1 MGANSSTE
9 AALPYPPEWLGGHAD
24 QATHELA
31 ISAVK
36 AISSVDPERF
46 LSVRA
51 PLPELEDTVWG
62 PSWDADADEIS
73 AYKVHA
79 ASAVKLDANLN
90 RLVYRCVP
98 KKVNEGEFWRCYFC
112 WAHHAV
118 TALDEEQGG
127 RAGLPPARAVLSRVL
142 LERGDDA
149 TSNAIIEAFTGDVAF
164 EAFSKSEMEDIMKR
178 DAEDDEKLSQGIAM
192 AVKKGV
198 LEAKPPVEALRKVDV
213 LGKSADT
220 VSREIIAALGD
231 APSRGCVL
239 ILQGLSGTGKGTTVS
254 KLTQA
259 LPRCTAWSNGNV
271 FRSITL
277 LAVTRSEQAGVPF
290 SADDLSS
297 ATLAELMQCLSF
309 GKFGANGAFDIK
321 VEGYGLNLL
330 VSEVANTALKDPK
343 VGKNIPSVAKLTQ
356 GEVVSFAGMA
366 AEKMRTD
373 GMNVLMEGRAQTLDY
388 VRTPHRFELTLS
400 QPLVIGRRR
409 AAQRMMG
416 SAVEKL
422 KRAGAPSVVSET
434 AVKALLAE
442 ALAEL
447 SSK

>member
-1 MGANSSTE
+1 MGANASTE
-9 AALPYPPEWLGGHAD
+9 VVLPYPAEWLGDDAD
-24 QATHELA
+24 QALHELA
-31 ISAVK
+31 KSAVK
-36 AISSVDPERF
+36 AISEVEPDRF
-46 LSVRA
+46 LTVRA

-62 PSWDADADEIS
+62 PSWDSDADDI
-73 AYKVHA
+73 AAFKRHA
-79 ASAVKLDANLN
+79 VAAVQLDANLN
-90 RLVYRCVP
+90 RLVYKCVP
-98 KKVNEGEFWRCYFC
+98 KKVNEGEFWRCFFC

-127 RAGLPPARAVLSRVL
+127 AAGLPPARAVLSRGL
-142 LERGDDA
+142 LEKGDDA
-149 TSNAIIEAFTGDVAF
+149 TSNAIIQAFTGDAAF
-164 EAFSKSEMEDIMKR
+164 EAFAKAEMDDILKR
-178 DAEDDEKLSQGIAM
+178 DAEDDEKLAAGIAM

-198 LEAKPPVEALRKVDV
+198 LAANPVVEALRKVDV

-220 VSREIIAALGD
+220 VSREIISALGD
-231 APSRGCVL
+231 APSQGCVL
-239 ILQGLSGTGKGTTVS
+239 VLQGLSGTGKGTTVS

-277 LAVTRSEQAGVPF
+277 LAVTRSERAGVPF
-290 SADDLSS
+290 SADELTP
-297 ATLAELMQCLSF
+297 ATLAELMRCLSF
-309 GKFGANGAFDIK
+309 GKFGPGGAFDIK
-321 VEGYGLNLL
+321 VEGYGLSVL

-366 AEKMRTD
+366 AEKMRSD
-373 GMNVLMEGRAQTLDY
+373 GMNVLMEGRAQTLNY

-400 QPLVIGRRR
+400 EPLVIGRRR

-422 KRAGAPSVVSET
+422 KRAGAPSEVGET
-434 AVKALLAE
+434 AVKALLVE

-447 SSK
+447 TK